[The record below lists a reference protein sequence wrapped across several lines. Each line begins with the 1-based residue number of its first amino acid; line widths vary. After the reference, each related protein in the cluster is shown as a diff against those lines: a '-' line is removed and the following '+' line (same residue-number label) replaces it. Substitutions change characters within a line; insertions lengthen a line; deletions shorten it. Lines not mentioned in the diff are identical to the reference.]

1 MTAPDWTRVFHFR
14 GADVRTWSAID
25 GDTIRVVADAGDG
38 DRKHRILRLD
48 GIDTPEKHSKHQ
60 LERDAAEHVRALVQA
75 WIDDLDPE
83 RTFVYSNRKPE
94 KFGR

>member
-38 DRKHRILRLD
+38 VI
-48 GIDTPEKHSKHQ
+48 
-60 LERDAAEHVRALVQA
+60 
-75 WIDDLDPE
+75 
-83 RTFVYSNRKPE
+83 
-94 KFGR
+94 